1 MTHRGLFTWIPS
13 PEGMEQ
19 SEDEREARFLS
30 PRTQSEDEQE
40 ARFWNSE
47 DEREALEQAE
57 ASYWAYWPDR
67 LLAKG
72 IKRPP
77 IE

>member
-13 PEGMEQ
+13 PEGMEHVSRRHSE
-19 SEDEREARFLS
+19 SED
-30 PRTQSEDEQE
+30 DQE
-40 ARFWNSE
+40 SRFWNSE
-47 DEREALEQAE
+47 DERAACEQAD